1 MNKMS
6 FKIGLGVVLAG
17 LTCQLVGAAPA
28 GKVLSGHV
36 PSAVAHAANLGELA
50 GTNHLHLAIGLQV
63 RDAAGLDDLLH
74 QVTDPASPNY
84 QHYLTVGEF
93 TERFAPTEADYQAV
107 IAFAKSQGLH
117 ISATHS
123 NRMLLE
129 VDGKVG
135 QVQQAFNVS
144 LHNYQHPT
152 ENRVFYAPDSEP
164 TVPANLVILD
174 VSGLNNYSRPHSQMR
189 MRSDITNSVPKAGRS
204 NTGSGSFGCYMGGD
218 FRAAYAPGAT
228 QTGAGQKV
236 ALVQFDGYY
245 PSDIAQYA
253 ALNGMTSVPPLT
265 NILIGGYSGNP
276 ISTRGNV
283 EVSLDIEMVI
293 SMAPGLSQVMV
304 YEADLNNSL
313 PSVVLNQIAV
323 DNAAL
328 QISCSWAWSGGP
340 DATTDQIFKEMILQ
354 GQSFFTA
361 SGDSDAYLPGELDD
375 SALINYPCD
384 DPYVTSVGATTLTT
398 TGPSGAYIS
407 EMVWNWGLLNTNL
420 DGQGSSGG
428 ASSHYAIP
436 WWQTNVSMTANGGFI
451 THRNIPDVAAV
462 GDNIETVDNGGVI
475 EVGIGGTSC
484 AAPLWAAYTALV
496 NQQAA
501 SLSRGSVGFLN
512 PSLYSLGRTNIVYTN
527 VLNDVTIGNN
537 TWSQS
542 PNNFFA
548 VTNYDLCTGLG
559 SPHGTNLIN
568 ALVANATNL
577 AFNFSA
583 IIPAPMQPWG
593 NTLSVMNGANPN
605 GYWMLYIQDDSSPYS
620 GTNYNGW
627 MLNLTTANPV
637 GYYADNELSVS
648 SSVNS
653 QSFGNATNV
662 IAAPGSLWQV
672 TLAVTNF
679 GPSISTN
686 VYVTDTLPS
695 VAGISLVSSST
706 SWGSISSYGDSL
718 IWSLT
723 NLAVNASAMLTLNFQ
738 VSALGAYTNTAVV
751 SSASTDPNP
760 DDNSIVVSAS
770 SAPIVA
776 PVLVPSFLLSAHGFQ
791 LSVTN
796 NAGSSVVIQASTNL
810 VTWLPVTTNVAPF
823 TFTNFDSTN
832 FQQRFYRAVI
842 GQ

>member
-129 VDGKVG
+129 VDGQVG
-135 QVQQAFNVS
+135 QVQQAFKVS

-304 YEADLNNSL
+304 YEADLN
-313 PSVVLNQIAV
+313 
-323 DNAAL
+323 
-328 QISCSWAWSGGP
+328 
-340 DATTDQIFKEMILQ
+340 
-354 GQSFFTA
+354 
-361 SGDSDAYLPGELDD
+361 
-375 SALINYPCD
+375 
-384 DPYVTSVGATTLTT
+384 
-398 TGPSGAYIS
+398 
-407 EMVWNWGLLNTNL
+407 
-420 DGQGSSGG
+420 
-428 ASSHYAIP
+428 
-436 WWQTNVSMTANGGFI
+436 
-451 THRNIPDVAAV
+451 
-462 GDNIETVDNGGVI
+462 
-475 EVGIGGTSC
+475 
-484 AAPLWAAYTALV
+484 
-496 NQQAA
+496 
-501 SLSRGSVGFLN
+501 
-512 PSLYSLGRTNIVYTN
+512 
-527 VLNDVTIGNN
+527 
-537 TWSQS
+537 
-542 PNNFFA
+542 
-548 VTNYDLCTGLG
+548 DLARPKLFHC
-559 SPHGTNLIN
+559 
-568 ALVANATNL
+568 V
-577 AFNFSA
+577 
-583 IIPAPMQPWG
+583 
-593 NTLSVMNGANPN
+593 
-605 GYWMLYIQDDSSPYS
+605 
-620 GTNYNGW
+620 
-627 MLNLTTANPV
+627 
-637 GYYADNELSVS
+637 
-648 SSVNS
+648 
-653 QSFGNATNV
+653 
-662 IAAPGSLWQV
+662 
-672 TLAVTNF
+672 
-679 GPSISTN
+679 
-686 VYVTDTLPS
+686 
-695 VAGISLVSSST
+695 
-706 SWGSISSYGDSL
+706 
-718 IWSLT
+718 
-723 NLAVNASAMLTLNFQ
+723 
-738 VSALGAYTNTAVV
+738 
-751 SSASTDPNP
+751 
-760 DDNSIVVSAS
+760 
-770 SAPIVA
+770 
-776 PVLVPSFLLSAHGFQ
+776 
-791 LSVTN
+791 
-796 NAGSSVVIQASTNL
+796 
-810 VTWLPVTTNVAPF
+810 
-823 TFTNFDSTN
+823 
-832 FQQRFYRAVI
+832 RR
-842 GQ
+842 